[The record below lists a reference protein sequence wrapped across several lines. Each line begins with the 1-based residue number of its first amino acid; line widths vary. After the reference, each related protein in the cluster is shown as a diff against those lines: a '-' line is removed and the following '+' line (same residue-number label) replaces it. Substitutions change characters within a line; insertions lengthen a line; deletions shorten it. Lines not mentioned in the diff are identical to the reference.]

1 MFLESDNFIIDKLK
15 IKDKDNL
22 RILEESRPWAKMIL
36 KFKDQLSDG
45 NEFDYFEKLWSEYQ
59 IHDYFWCI
67 YRKDGQFCGDVQ
79 LDRDSE
85 TEYHLYIHIMDGVR
99 IEGFGT
105 EMFSQLIDKIVE
117 ESGAEH
123 QEFELW
129 DENDSSKAIFEELGI
144 DLEDGEWIYDCW
156 K

>member
-123 QEFELW
+123 LEFELW

-144 DLEDGEWIYDCW
+144 DLEDGEWIYDC
-156 K
+156 

>member
-1 MFLESDNFIIDKLK
+1 M
-15 IKDKDNL
+15 
-22 RILEESRPWAKMIL
+22 ILE
-36 KFKDQLSDG
+36 FKDQLSDG

-59 IHDYFWCI
+59 IHEYFWCI

-123 QEFELW
+123 LEFELW
-129 DENDSSKAIFEELGI
+129 DENDSSKAIFEELEI

-156 K
+156 E

>member
-1 MFLESDNFIIDKLK
+1 MLLESDNFIIDKLQ

-22 RILEESRPWAKMIL
+22 RILEESRPWAKTIL
-36 KFKDQLSDG
+36 KFKNQLSDG
-45 NEFDYFEKLWSEYQ
+45 NEFDYFEKLWNEYQ
-59 IHDYFWCI
+59 THDFFWCI

-79 LDRDSE
+79 LDRDSD
-85 TEYHLYIHIMDGVR
+85 TEYHLYIQILDGAR

-123 QEFELW
+123 LEFELW
-129 DENDSSKAIFEELGI
+129 DENDPCKAIFDESGI
-144 DLEDGEWIYDCW
+144 DLDDGEWIYDC
-156 K
+156 